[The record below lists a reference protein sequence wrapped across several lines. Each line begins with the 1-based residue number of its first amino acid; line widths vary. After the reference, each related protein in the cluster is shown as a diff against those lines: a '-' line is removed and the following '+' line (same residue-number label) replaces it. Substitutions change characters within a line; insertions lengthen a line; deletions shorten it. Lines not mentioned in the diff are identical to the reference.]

1 MRDTQKTITLS
12 NFSQII
18 SAMWHAYLPGLVLQ
32 ERFRSPP
39 KPSAAKPSSAAAAVR
54 PSKAAPTP
62 STRPVAF
69 SRYPYPVND
78 ETIRKTKEALEKHV
92 NDEMKKREEM
102 IRKTKEVLEKHVNDE
117 MKKREEMIRK
127 TKEVLEK
134 HLRQAPVPVH
144 RSGKRGRSSPPQEP
158 YPPPKKDRKGW
169 SGNASS
175 SCAQPEYDDDDEVE
189 PGYIGYDEYDEDVEL
204 AQPQQHDDEA
214 ELAQTG
220 YDAYNEDA
228 ELAQPEQDD
237 DDDEAE
243 LAQPEQDDEAELA
256 QPEHD
261 DEAELAQPGYDE
273 YDVDAEFELHEA
285 MLLSMT
291 IDVDRLRFSQRTCN
305 KKFRCGRTIQGLVQ
319 DLLHGRVTLSEPFLR
334 LSVFED
340 TDRRTNESI
349 LRCKDNR
356 RLLAL
361 KQYAKKSGGRVLAH
375 ATLFTKDMIR
385 EMRNY
390 IRNTD
395 DTDGRD
401 VIVRPGKKGGRRKQ
415 RYW

>member
-1 MRDTQKTITLS
+1 
-12 NFSQII
+12 
-18 SAMWHAYLPGLVLQ
+18 MWHAYLPGLVLQ

-62 STRPVAF
+62 SRTTMPVAF

-92 NDEMKKREEM
+92 NDEMKKRDET

-117 MKKREEMIRK
+117 MKKREETIRK
-127 TKEVLEK
+127 TREVLEK
-134 HLRQAPVPVH
+134 HLRQAPAAPVH

-169 SGNASS
+169 SGSASS
-175 SCAQPEYDDDDEVE
+175 SCAQPEYDDDDEAE
-189 PGYIGYDEYDEDVEL
+189 PGYIRYDEYDEDAEL
-204 AQPQQHDDEA
+204 AQPQHDDEA

-220 YDAYNEDA
+220 YDAYNEDVEDA
-228 ELAQPEQDD
+228 ELAQPEQ
-237 DDDEAE
+237 DDEAE

-256 QPEHD
+256 QHD
-261 DEAELAQPGYDE
+261 DESEVELAQPGYDYDE
-273 YDVDAEFELHEA
+273 YDVDVDAEFELHGV
-285 MLLSMT
+285 MLLSMK
-291 IDVDRLRFSQRTCN
+291 IDVDRLRFSQRTCK
-305 KKFRCGRTIQGLVQ
+305 KKFWCGRTITGLVQ

-340 TDRRTNESI
+340 TDRRTNETI

-361 KQYAKKSGGRVLAH
+361 KQYAKKCGGRVLAH

-401 VIVRPGKKGGRRKQ
+401 VIVRPGKKGGRRKN